1 MRDLFYAI
9 DGIIMNL
16 NIVEIFHELKQLGV
30 WKKQL
35 GV

>member
-9 DGIIMNL
+9 DDIIMNL

-35 GV
+35 RV